1 MKKGIIILSLALT
14 MGFSAF
20 AQFTDWGVRFGLG
33 AATISDDLLT
43 RSPVCAMDL
52 GGYVNY
58 GFENTAAFWADNL
71 YLQLGANIVRRGARF
86 EQVWE
91 LQRSY
96 REGFYH
102 LNYFEIPVLAAWKME
117 LPFAEAEHYANLYVG
132 PALGVGFFGRI
143 WDRHVTPG
151 FPQTSVNYDTYES
164 QNRSDKKA
172 FKHMRRFD
180 ISSRIG
186 IGYKHNTLTVDLFW
200 EHGFI
205 SLMKE
210 QDVLR
215 TLDAQSTENNNNNN
229 NNTDNN
235 INPYTG
241 VNNALVLSIGY
252 TLPLK

>member
-1 MKKGIIILSLALT
+1 MGI
-14 MGFSAF
+14 SAH

-43 RSPVCAMDL
+43 RSPIMAMDM
-52 GGYVNY
+52 GGYFNY
-58 GFENTAAFWADNL
+58 GFQNSSAFWSDNL
-71 YLQLGANIVRRGARF
+71 YLQMGMNYIRRGARF
-86 EQVWE
+86 EQVWPM
-91 LQRSY
+91 QRSY

-102 LNYFEIPVLAAWKME
+102 LNYIEIPVLAAWKME
-117 LPFAEAEHYANLYVG
+117 LPLREADHYASFYVG
-132 PALGVGFFGRI
+132 PAFNVGLFGRI

-164 QNRSDKKA
+164 SNPSDKKA

-205 SLMKE
+205 ALME
-210 QDVLR
+210 EEDVLR
-215 TLDAQSTENNNNNN
+215 TLDSQ
-229 NNTDNN
+229 NNTNTTNTVDN

-241 VNNALVLSIGY
+241 VHNALVLSVGY
-252 TLPLK
+252 TLPLR